1 MPHGKF
7 GKTEKALSRSFWQ
20 DRRVF
25 ITGCTGFLGSRL
37 TARLMAAG
45 ADVIGLVRD
54 QVPRSEL
61 LRTGL
66 IDSVTVVEGEVA
78 NYEFLE
84 RILAEYEVETVFH
97 LAAQTIVGIANRA
110 PLSTFETNVRG
121 TWVLLEAAR
130 RNPTI
135 ESIVVASSYH
145 AYGEQAKLPY
155 REDSPLGA
163 CHPYDV
169 SKSCTDLIAR
179 AYAHSYGMPIVV
191 TRFANL
197 FGGGDLNWNRLVPGT
212 IRNVLRGE
220 PPVIRSNGAFSR
232 DYLFIEDATDAYLSL
247 AQQIHRPD
255 ICGQAFNFGLD
266 QPTTVLEMVN
276 TIVSL
281 SSYPELEPIILNEA
295 QNEVVDKY
303 LTSEKARQVLEWQ
316 PKHSLED
323 GLRKS
328 IAWYSEFL
336 KTV

>member
-1 MPHGKF
+1 M
-7 GKTEKALSRSFWQ
+7 ENVLSKSFWQ

-25 ITGCTGFLGSRL
+25 VTGCTGFLGSKL
-37 TARLMAAG
+37 TARLISAG

-66 IDSVTVVEGEVA
+66 IDSITVVEGEITK
-78 NYEFLE
+78 YEFLE
-84 RILAEYEVETVFH
+84 RILAEYEVETIFH

-130 RNPTI
+130 RNPTVNR
-135 ESIVVASSYH
+135 IVVASSYH
-145 AYGEQAKLPY
+145 AYGSQAKLPY
-155 REDSPLGA
+155 QEDSPLGA

-179 AYAHSYGMPIVV
+179 AYAHTYSLPIVV

-212 IRNVLRGE
+212 IRSVLRGE

-247 AQQIHRPD
+247 AEQIHQTD

-276 TIVSL
+276 TIVGL
-281 SSYPELEPIILNEA
+281 SSHPDLKPIILNEA

-303 LTSEKARQVLEWQ
+303 LTSAKARQVLEWQ
-316 PKHSLED
+316 PKYSLED
-323 GLRKS
+323 GLIKS
-328 IAWYSEFL
+328 ITWYSDFL
-336 KTV
+336 KSV

>member
-1 MPHGKF
+1 
-7 GKTEKALSRSFWQ
+7 LSKSFWQ

-25 ITGCTGFLGSRL
+25 VTGCTGFLGSKL
-37 TARLMAAG
+37 TARLIAAG

-54 QVPRSEL
+54 QVPRSDL
-61 LRTGL
+61 IRTGL
-66 IDSVTVVEGEVA
+66 IDSVTVVEGEVT

-84 RILAEYEVETVFH
+84 RILAEYEINTIFH

-130 RNPTI
+130 RNPTVNR
-135 ESIVVASSYH
+135 IVVASSYH
-145 AYGEQAKLPY
+145 AYGEGAPLPY
-155 REDSPLGA
+155 QEDSPLGA

-179 AYAHSYGMPIVV
+179 AYAHTYGLPIVV

-212 IRNVLRGE
+212 IRSVLRGE
-220 PPVIRSNGAFSR
+220 PPVIRSDGAFSR
-232 DYLFIEDATDAYLSL
+232 DYLFIEDATEAYLRL
-247 AQQIHRPD
+247 AEQIHQPD

-266 QPTTVLEMVN
+266 RPTTVLEMVK
-276 TIVSL
+276 TIVRL
-281 SSYPELEPIILNEA
+281 SSYPELKPIILNEA
-295 QNEVVDKY
+295 QNEVVDKF
-303 LTSEKARQVLEWQ
+303 LTSAKARQVLEWQ
-316 PKHSLED
+316 PKYSLED
-323 GLRKS
+323 GLKKS
-328 IAWYSEFL
+328 IIWYREFL

>member
-1 MPHGKF
+1 M
-7 GKTEKALSRSFWQ
+7 EKVLSRSYWQ

-37 TARLMAAG
+37 TSRLIAAG

-54 QVPRSEL
+54 QVPRSEFV
-61 LRTGL
+61 RTGL
-66 IDSVTVVEGEVA
+66 IDAVTVVEGEVT
-78 NYEFLE
+78 NYELLE
-84 RILAEYEVETVFH
+84 RILAEYEVETIYH
-97 LAAQTIVGIANRA
+97 LAAQTIVGIANRT

-121 TWVLLEAAR
+121 TWILLEAAR
-130 RNPTI
+130 RNSTVN
-135 ESIVVASSYH
+135 SIVVASSYH

-179 AYAHSYGMPIVV
+179 AYAKTYGLPIVV

-212 IRNVLRGE
+212 IRSVLRGE
-220 PPVIRSNGAFSR
+220 PPIIRSNGTFSR
-232 DYLFIEDATDAYLSL
+232 DYLFIEDAADAYLGL
-247 AQQIHRPD
+247 AQQVHRPD

-266 QPTTVLEMVN
+266 QPTTVLEMVE
-276 TIVSL
+276 TIVRL
-281 SSYPELEPIILNEA
+281 SSYPELKPIILNEA
-295 QNEVVDKY
+295 RNEVVDKF

-328 IAWYSEFL
+328 ITWYRDFL
-336 KTV
+336 ETI

>member
-1 MPHGKF
+1 
-7 GKTEKALSRSFWQ
+7 LSKSFWQ

-25 ITGCTGFLGSRL
+25 VTGCTGFLGSKL
-37 TARLMAAG
+37 TARLIEAG

-54 QVPRSEL
+54 QVPRSDL
-61 LRTGL
+61 IRTGL
-66 IDSVTVVEGEVA
+66 IDSVTVVEGEVT

-84 RILAEYEVETVFH
+84 RILAEYEVNTIFH

-130 RNPTI
+130 RNPTVNR
-135 ESIVVASSYH
+135 IVVASSYH
-145 AYGEQAKLPY
+145 AYGEGAPLPY
-155 REDSPLGA
+155 QEDSPLGA

-179 AYAHSYGMPIVV
+179 AYAHTYGLPIVV

-212 IRNVLRGE
+212 IRSVLRGE
-220 PPVIRSNGAFSR
+220 PPVIRSDGAFSR
-232 DYLFIEDATDAYLSL
+232 DYLFIEDATEAYLRL
-247 AQQIHRPD
+247 AEQIHQPD

-266 QPTTVLEMVN
+266 RPTTVLEMVK
-276 TIVSL
+276 TIVRL
-281 SSYPELEPIILNEA
+281 SSYPELKPIILNEA
-295 QNEVVDKY
+295 QNEVVDKF
-303 LTSEKARQVLEWQ
+303 LTSAKARQVLEWQ
-316 PKHSLED
+316 PKYSLED
-323 GLRKS
+323 GLKKS
-328 IAWYSEFL
+328 IIWYREFL